1 MASDTRV
8 KITYEAL
15 YDVLLREKQRD
26 ALQPLDP
33 PFWTDSLEYLREK
46 QEMLDSTRNKVD
58 LFSAAEREK
67 TQQQLRNVRRILKEI
82 YDRREKKILDI
93 AINKSRT
100 GSKMIDTSN
109 QLDIERQMFEAL
121 VNEMNFFRQGLLNNI
136 LDLRDPAMY
145 LEGESKHSEILSAKP
160 SVPAGM
166 ILVKLSIDVAQFVG
180 PELDVYGPYSAGDTA
195 ILPEEIAK
203 ILINQGSASVEA
215 TPQPA
220 SAENEPPE
228 PDLAE
233 QAGLDEFPNEMP
245 EAGQDEPIPTEP
257 EINDPEPQGIEA
269 GQ

>member
-1 MASDTRV
+1 MKPSMMRF
-8 KITYEAL
+8 
-15 YDVLLREKQRD
+15 LREKQRD
-26 ALQPLDP
+26 ALQPLDTS
-33 PFWTDSLEYLREK
+33 FWTDSLEYLREK
-46 QEMLDSTRNKVD
+46 QEMLNTTRNKVD

-82 YDRREKKILDI
+82 YDRREKKILNI

-109 QLDIERQMFEAL
+109 QLDVERQMFEAL

-145 LEGESKHSEILSAKP
+145 LEGESRHSEILSAKP
-160 SVPAGM
+160 SVPTGM
-166 ILVKLSIDVAQFVG
+166 ALVKMSIDVAQFVG
-180 PELDVYGPYSAGDTA
+180 PELDVYGPYSAGETA
-195 ILPEEIAK
+195 VLPEDIAK

-215 TPQPA
+215 TPQYSPE
-220 SAENEPPE
+220 ENEPPG

-233 QAGLDEFPNEMP
+233 QAGLDDFPGEMP
-245 EAGQDEPIPTEP
+245 AAGQDGPVPTES
-257 EINDPEPQGIEA
+257 EINDTEPQGIEA